1 MLLTTDAIRSRLASF
16 AAEWSKYDGS
26 ERAEAQTFLNG
37 LFECYGQD
45 RKASGAKFED
55 AQEGRFLDLIY
66 PGVCIIEMKR
76 PSEAKTLAKHREQAL
91 NYWRNSADAKTGVEA
106 PEYVVLCAFSKFEIW
121 QPGRFPKEPRLA
133 VELAEL
139 PDNLEALQFLAGR
152 QPVFKGNQLDLTRD
166 AVSKVASLSRL
177 LVKRGAGDE
186 QQIRHFVFQCV
197 WCMFAEDVG
206 LLDDNLFSRLIER
219 LKADPT
225 ESSES
230 VLGQLFEYMN
240 RPQGGPEHGVYAGVR
255 YVNGGLF
262 AEPASIH
269 LQPEELEILA
279 EAALGK
285 WADVEPAIFGGLL
298 EGGMEHEQQWRLG
311 AHYTHIADIQKIVEP
326 TIARPWRE
334 RIDRLTNVKDAEQ
347 ARTELLN
354 YVVLD
359 PACGSGNFL
368 YVAYREL
375 RRIGVELGE
384 KIAKLRS
391 DAGMPAS
398 MDDVYYPLSNVRGI
412 EVDAFAIHLARVTLW
427 MGHKLSVDE
436 LGLSEQAI
444 PLADLSGI
452 RRADALRVDWPRAD
466 AIIGNPPFHGSQML
480 RGLLGDAYIDFLKKE
495 FGIGVKDFCVYWFRK
510 AHDSLEPG
518 KRAGL
523 VGTNSISQN
532 RGRAASLEYIVENGG
547 VITDAVSTQKWPG
560 EAKVHVSMVNW
571 VKDPVNTP
579 EEFRLD
585 GVEVDGISISL
596 TIGPDEPAAEVLSRN
611 SARCFQGPIPVG
623 DGFVLTVEE
632 ASELLK
638 LVDGEYG
645 EVVRPYM
652 TSEDIARRPGSP
664 ASRFIVDFAY
674 MSLEAAE
681 GYPAALELVRD
692 RVKPF
697 RETVNREGHRKYW
710 WRFGEPRRGL
720 RDATSSL
727 PRFIAGTR
735 HGKRIYFVWV
745 DPPTLPSDATNVFAF
760 ADDFAFGVLTSSIHI
775 EWARHLSSTI
785 KGDIRYTPSS
795 AFMTFPW
802 PDASESERERIGS
815 IAAELVALRSSI
827 AAERELGLTA
837 LYNSMDEGAY
847 EDLANIH
854 RKLDEAVAECYGW
867 PKAIAHDAVETNRR
881 LLELNQ
887 RIARSEI
894 PYTPFAYQNPPE

>member
-26 ERAEAQTFLNG
+26 ERAEAQTFLNQ

-45 RKASGAKFED
+45 RKGTGAKFED

-76 PSEAKTLAKHREQAL
+76 PSEAKSLSKHREQAL
-91 NYWRNSADAKTGVEA
+91 DYWRNSADAKAGVEA

-121 QPGRFPKEPRLA
+121 QPGRFPKEPRL
-133 VELAEL
+133 VIELAEL

-269 LQPEELEILA
+269 LLPDELEVLS

-298 EGGMEHEQQWRLG
+298 EGGLEHEQQWRLG

-334 RIDRLTNVKDAEQ
+334 RIAGLATVKDAEQ
-347 ARTELLN
+347 ARTDLLN

-384 KIAKLRS
+384 KIAKLRA
-391 DAGMPAS
+391 DAGLPAA
-398 MDDVYYPLSNVRGI
+398 MEDVYYPLSNVRGI
-412 EVDAFAIHLARVTLW
+412 EVDSFAIHLARITLW

-436 LGLSEQAI
+436 LGLTEQAI

-452 RRADALRVDWPRAD
+452 QRADALRIDWPRAD

-480 RGLLGDAYIDFLKKE
+480 RSLQSDAYIDFLKKE
-495 FGIGVKDFCVYWFRK
+495 FGVGVKDFCVYWFIK
-510 AHDSLEPG
+510 ASDSLADG

-532 RGRAASLEYIVENGG
+532 RARSASLDYLVANGG
-547 VITDAVSTQKWPG
+547 VITDAVSSQKWPG
-560 EAKVHVSMVNW
+560 EANVHVSIVNW
-571 VKDPVNTP
+571 VNMPDEVPV
-579 EEFRLD
+579 EYRLD
-585 GVEVDGISISL
+585 GREVNGISSSL
-596 TIGPDEPAAEVLSRN
+596 TEGAGTREAEPLIANKSR
-611 SARCFQGPIPVG
+611 SFQGPIPVG
-623 DGFVLTVEE
+623 DGFVLEPSE
-632 ASELLK
+632 AQKILALDDAHYE
-638 LVDGEYG
+638 D
-645 EVVRPYM
+645 VVRPYIVGD
-652 TSEDIARRPGSP
+652 DILGEPGSVP
-664 ASRFIVDFAY
+664 SRYIIDFGY
-674 MSLEAAE
+674 MPLEDAKE
-681 GYPAALELVRD
+681 YPAAIAIVEERVR
-692 RVKPF
+692 PT
-697 RETVNREGHRKYW
+697 RETNNREAYRKYW
-710 WRFGEPRRGL
+710 WRFAEGRRSMRAQLEGL
-720 RDATSSL
+720 RRFVVGTAT
-727 PRFIAGTR
+727 
-735 HGKRIYFVWV
+735 GKRIAFAWQGASVC
-745 DPPTLPSDATNVFAF
+745 PSNLTNVFAF
-760 ADDFAFGVLTSSIHI
+760 EDDYAIGVLTSTIHI
-775 EWARHLSSTI
+775 EWARARSSTLETR
-785 KGDIRYTPSS
+785 IRYTPTT
-795 AFMTFPW
+795 AFATFPW
-802 PDASESERERIGS
+802 PDANDVQRAAISE
-815 IAAELVALRSSI
+815 IAASLYELRDTISVQRKI
-827 AAERELGLTA
+827 GLTK
-837 LYNSMDEGAY
+837 LYNDMDDGAY
-847 EDLANIH
+847 EELAMLH
-854 RKLDEAVAECYGW
+854 TRLDGAVAEAYGW
-867 PKAIAHDAVETNRR
+867 PKSLGKDPAETNAR
-881 LLELNQ
+881 LLDLNHK
-887 RIARSEI
+887 IADGDL
-894 PYTPFAYQNPPE
+894 PYAPFAYLNEMR

>member
-45 RKASGAKFED
+45 RKACGAKFED
-55 AQEGRFLDLIY
+55 PQEGRFLDLIY

-76 PSEAKTLAKHREQAL
+76 PSEAKSLSKHREQAL
-91 NYWRNSADAKTGVEA
+91 DYWRNSADASKGIEA
-106 PEYVVLCAFSKFEIW
+106 PEFVVLCAFSKFEIW
-121 QPGRFPKEPRLA
+121 QPGRFPKEPRLV

-166 AVSKVASLSRL
+166 AVAKVASLSRL

-219 LKADPT
+219 LRSDPT

-269 LQPEELEILA
+269 LLPEELEILA

-311 AHYTHIADIQKIVEP
+311 AHYTHIADIQKIAEP

-334 RIDRLTNVKDAEQ
+334 RIAGLDNVKDAEQ
-347 ARTELLN
+347 ARTDLLN

-384 KIAKLRS
+384 KITKLRAE
-391 DAGMPAS
+391 AGMPPA
-398 MDDVYYPLSNVRGI
+398 MDDVYYPLSNIRGI
-412 EVDAFAIHLARVTLW
+412 EVDSFAIHLARITLW

-436 LGLSEQAI
+436 LGLTEQAI

-452 RRADALRVDWPRAD
+452 QRADALRVDWPRAD

-480 RGLLGDAYIDFLKKE
+480 RGLQSDAYLDFLKKE
-495 FGIGVKDFCVYWFRK
+495 FGVGIKDFCVYWFIK

-532 RGRAASLEYIVENGG
+532 RARSASLDYIVENGG
-547 VITDAVSTQKWPG
+547 VITDAISSQRWPG
-560 EAKVHVSMVNW
+560 EANVHVSIVNW
-571 VKDPVNTP
+571 IREPLESPSTY
-579 EEFRLD
+579 RLD
-585 GVEVDGISISL
+585 GEEVQGISSSL
-596 TIGPDEPAAEVLSRN
+596 RPGGVERPAEPLAPNRGRS
-611 SARCFQGPIPVG
+611 FQGPIPVG
-623 DGFVLTVEE
+623 DGFVLEKNEAEEILTPHLQLVIRPYVVGDDILNVPGALPGRFVINFGDRSLEE
-632 ASELLK
+632 AMEFPEALRI
-638 LVDGEYG
+638 
-645 EVVRPYM
+645 VR
-652 TSEDIARRPGSP
+652 E
-664 ASRFIVDFAY
+664 
-674 MSLEAAE
+674 
-681 GYPAALELVRD
+681 
-692 RVKPF
+692 RVKPV
-697 RETVNREGHRKYW
+697 RDENRDERFRKYW
-710 WRFGEPRRGL
+710 WRFGRPRGEMRNALEGL
-720 RDATSSL
+720 SRFVVGTAT
-727 PRFIAGTR
+727 
-735 HGKRIYFVWV
+735 GKRIAFAWQEAHVC
-745 DPPTLPSDATNVFAF
+745 PSNLTNVFAF
-760 ADDFAFGVLTSSIHI
+760 EDDYAIGILTSTIHI
-775 EWARHLSSTI
+775 EWARSQSSTLETR
-785 KGDIRYTPSS
+785 IRYTPTT
-795 AFMTFPW
+795 AFATFPW
-802 PDASESERERIGS
+802 PSANEAQRADIASISKSLHRLRDSISLERGI
-815 IAAELVALRSSI
+815 
-827 AAERELGLTA
+827 GLTK
-837 LYNSMDEGAY
+837 LYNELEDGAH
-847 EDLANIH
+847 EALAALH
-854 RKLDEAVAECYGW
+854 RQLDEAVAEAYGW
-867 PKAIAHDAVETNRR
+867 PVGAARDSHESNAR
-881 LLELNQ
+881 LLKLNH
-887 RIARSEI
+887 EI
-894 PYTPFAYQNPPE
+894 SDGETAYAPFAYLGENEV